1 MVFIQSSEASQANSQ
16 QLAIAQTTIEALA
29 ELLKLLLDKKEDEQ
43 QKGDGGKQEA
53 ETQPD
58 GFSDAEWDRV
68 SQQWDQDIMDDW
80 WRRYQAA
87 PDRAATPET
96 SQALT
101 VISSNPRDKGE
112 PDFAMLP
119 NSPIQPSPLSG
130 SNLPPLPE
138 SSQSPLPILAEENY
152 IDVDWRELPK
162 VELAELLR
170 RDLDGDGILDVDELR
185 MGLNPRSIDT
195 DGDGITD
202 RDELGESNP
211 LSFDEFRQQVMAA
224 VSVALVAKLGVDGR
238 YEAENYRIQ
247 SQDNFYAISN
257 LDGEAIAKFELQSD
271 RAVFTEDRTTVEQQI
286 DFTKTAFRTS
296 TVDIASL
303 TPNQGYLAAV
313 DKLGDLA
320 PAGARGVVV
329 VENVLTET
337 GQESFKGEYYNFQ
350 RNQDGDITIAN
361 NHTGEDILR
370 TTQGQIS
377 LNAMT
382 PNDSRNFQQ
391 AFQRMNSPQPVLEQS
406 SPVSPDLER

>member
-1 MVFIQSSEASQANSQ
+1 MQTSEASQSNAQ

-29 ELLKLLLDKKEDEQ
+29 ELLRQLLARQEDQLQEKDKNIPQHDS
-43 QKGDGGKQEA
+43 
-53 ETQPD
+53 PSS

-68 SQQWDQDIMDDW
+68 SQQWDRDIMDDW

-87 PDRAATPET
+87 PNRATDPES

-101 VISSNPRDKGE
+101 VTLSNPRDKGD
-112 PDFAMLP
+112 PDLAMLP

-130 SNLPPLPE
+130 SNLPPLPQ
-138 SSQSPLPILAEENY
+138 SSQATLPVPVEQNY

-162 VELAELLR
+162 IELAELLR
-170 RDLDGDGILDVDELR
+170 RDLDGDGITDVDELR

-195 DGDGITD
+195 DGDGISD
-202 RDELGESNP
+202 RDELGSSNP
-211 LSFDEFRQQVMAA
+211 LSFDDFRQQVMAA
-224 VSVALVAKLGVDGR
+224 VSVALVAKLGVDGK

-247 SQDNFYAISN
+247 SQDNLYEISN
-257 LDGEAIAKFELQSD
+257 LDGEVIAKFELQSD
-271 RAVFTEDRTTVEQQI
+271 RAVFIEDRTTVNQQI
-286 DFTKTAFRTS
+286 DFTKTAFKTT

-303 TPNQGYLAAV
+303 TQNQGYLAAV

-329 VENVLTET
+329 VENVLNEI
-337 GQESFKGEYYNFQ
+337 GQESFKGGYYDFQ
-350 RNQDGDITIAN
+350 KNQDGDITVVN

-382 PNDSRNFQQ
+382 PTDLNNFHQ
-391 AFQRMNSPQPVLEQS
+391 AFERMNLPQPMLGQS
-406 SPVSPDLER
+406 RPDLER

>member
-1 MVFIQSSEASQANSQ
+1 MQSSEASQANAQ

-29 ELLKLLLDKKEDEQ
+29 ELLSRLLS
-43 QKGDGGKQEA
+43 KQE
-53 ETQPD
+53 ELLHNPD
-58 GFSDAEWDRV
+58 GNKQQLDAPSSGFSDAEWDRV

-87 PDRAATPET
+87 PDRSANSET

-101 VISSNPRDKGE
+101 VPLSNPRDKGE

-130 SNLPPLPE
+130 SNLSPLSQ
-138 SSQSPLPILAEENY
+138 SSQSPLSSPVEQNY

-162 VELAELLR
+162 IELAGLLH
-170 RDLDGDGILDVDELR
+170 RDLDGDGITDVDELR

-195 DGDGITD
+195 DGDGISD
-202 RDELGESNP
+202 YDELGRSNP
-211 LSFDEFRQQVMAA
+211 LSFDDFRQQVMAA
-224 VSVALVAKLGVDGR
+224 VSVALVAKLGVDGK

-247 SQDNFYAISN
+247 SQDNFYEISN

-271 RAVFTEDRTTVEQQI
+271 RAVFIEDRTTVDQQI
-286 DFTKTAFRTS
+286 DFTKTAFRTT

-303 TPNQGYLAAV
+303 TQNQGYLTAV

-329 VENVLTET
+329 VENVLNET
-337 GQESFKGEYYNFQ
+337 GQESFNGEYYNFQ
-350 RNQDGDITIAN
+350 RNQDGDFAIVN
-361 NHTGEDILR
+361 NHTGEDILQ
-370 TTQGQIS
+370 TMQGQIS

-382 PNDSRNFQQ
+382 PTDLNNFQQ
-391 AFQRMNSPQPVLEQS
+391 AFQRMNLPQPMLEQS
-406 SPVSPDLER
+406 SPDLER

>member
-1 MVFIQSSEASQANSQ
+1 MVFIQASEASQANAQ

-29 ELLKLLLDKKEDEQ
+29 ELLRRLLARQEEQ
-43 QKGDGGKQEA
+43 LQEKDDNIP
-53 ETQPD
+53 QPD
-58 GFSDAEWDRV
+58 SPSSGFSDAEWDRV

-87 PDRAATPET
+87 PDRSAAPET

-101 VISSNPRDKGE
+101 VTLSNPRDKGD
-112 PDFAMLP
+112 PDFVMLP

-130 SNLPPLPE
+130 SNLPPLPQ
-138 SSQSPLPILAEENY
+138 SSQATLSIPVEQNY
-152 IDVDWRELPK
+152 IDVDWRELPRI
-162 VELAELLR
+162 ELAELLR
-170 RDLDGDGILDVDELR
+170 RDLDGDGITDVDELR

-202 RDELGESNP
+202 RDKLGRSNP
-211 LSFDEFRQQVMAA
+211 LSFDDFRQQVMAA
-224 VSVALVAKLGVDGR
+224 VSVALVAKLGVDGK

-247 SQDNFYAISN
+247 SQDNFYEIAN

-271 RAVFTEDRTTVEQQI
+271 RAVFIEDRTTVNQQV
-286 DFTKTAFRTS
+286 DFTKTAFKTS
-296 TVDIASL
+296 TVDISSL
-303 TPNQGYLAAV
+303 TQNQGYLAAI

-329 VENVLTET
+329 VENVLNET

-350 RNQDGDITIAN
+350 RNQDGDIAIVN

-382 PNDSRNFQQ
+382 PTDLNNFQQ
-391 AFQRMNSPQPVLEQS
+391 VFQRMNSPQPVLEQS
-406 SPVSPDLER
+406 SLASPDLER

>member
-1 MVFIQSSEASQANSQ
+1 MVFIQSSEASQANAQ
-16 QLAIAQTTIEALA
+16 LLAIAQTTIEALA
-29 ELLKLLLDKKEDEQ
+29 ELLRQLLA
-43 QKGDGGKQEA
+43 KQE
-53 ETQPD
+53 EQLQEKDGNRQQPESS

-87 PDRAATPET
+87 PDRSAAPET

-101 VISSNPRDKGE
+101 VTFSNPRDKGD
-112 PDFAMLP
+112 PDLAILP
-119 NSPIQPSPLSG
+119 NAPIQPSPLSS
-130 SNLPPLPE
+130 SNLQPLPVSVE
-138 SSQSPLPILAEENY
+138 QNY

-162 VELAELLR
+162 IELAELLR
-170 RDLDGDGILDVDELR
+170 RDLDGDGITDVDELR

-195 DGDGITD
+195 DGDGISD
-202 RDELGESNP
+202 RDELGHSNP
-211 LSFDEFRQQVMAA
+211 LSFDDFRQQVMAA
-224 VSVALVAKLGVDGR
+224 VSVALVAKLGVNGK

-247 SQDNFYAISN
+247 SQDNLYEISN

-271 RAVFTEDRTTVEQQI
+271 RAVFIEDRTTVDQQI
-286 DFTKTAFRTS
+286 DFTKTAFRTT

-303 TPNQGYLAAV
+303 TQNQGYLAAV

-329 VENVLTET
+329 VENVLNET

-350 RNQDGDITIAN
+350 RNQDGDIAIVN
-361 NHTGEDILR
+361 NHTGEDIMR

-382 PNDSRNFQQ
+382 PTDLNNFQQ
-391 AFQRMNSPQPVLEQS
+391 AFQRMNSPKPMLEQS
-406 SPVSPDLER
+406 SPDLER

>member
-1 MVFIQSSEASQANSQ
+1 MVFIQSSEASQANAQ

-29 ELLKLLLDKKEDEQ
+29 ELLSRLL
-43 QKGDGGKQEA
+43 GKQEDLLHN
-53 ETQPD
+53 PD
-58 GFSDAEWDRV
+58 GNKQQTDSPSSGFSDAEWDRV

-87 PDRAATPET
+87 PDRSAAPET

-101 VISSNPRDKGE
+101 VTLSNPRDKGD

-119 NSPIQPSPLSG
+119 NSPISPSPLSG
-130 SNLPPLPE
+130 SNLLPMPE
-138 SSQSPLPILAEENY
+138 SSQSAINLEQNSITF
-152 IDVDWRELPK
+152 DWRDFPK
-162 VELAELLR
+162 IELAELLR

-195 DGDGITD
+195 DGDGISD
-202 RDELGESNP
+202 RDELGRSNP
-211 LSFDEFRQQVMAA
+211 LSFDDFRQQVMAA
-224 VSVALVAKLGVDGR
+224 VSVALVAKLGVDGK

-247 SQDNFYAISN
+247 SQDNLYEISS

-271 RAVFTEDRTTVEQQI
+271 RAVFIEDKTTLDQQI
-286 DFTKTAFRTS
+286 DFTKTAFRTT

-303 TPNQGYLAAV
+303 TQNQGYLTAI

-350 RNQDGDITIAN
+350 RNQDGDIAIVN

-382 PNDSRNFQQ
+382 PKDSHNFHQ
-391 AFQRMNSPQPVLEQS
+391 AFQRMNSPQLMLEQS
-406 SPVSPDLER
+406 SPDLER

>member
-1 MVFIQSSEASQANSQ
+1 MVFMQASEASQANVQ

-29 ELLKLLLDKKEDEQ
+29 ELLRQLLA
-43 QKGDGGKQEA
+43 KQEDQLQ
-53 ETQPD
+53 EKDRNSQQPESS

-68 SQQWDQDIMDDW
+68 SQQWDRDIMDDW

-87 PDRAATPET
+87 PNRATDPES

-101 VISSNPRDKGE
+101 VTLSNPRDKGD
-112 PDFAMLP
+112 PDLAMLP

-130 SNLPPLPE
+130 SNLTPLPQ
-138 SSQSPLPILAEENY
+138 SSQATLPVPVEQNY

-162 VELAELLR
+162 IELAELLR
-170 RDLDGDGILDVDELR
+170 RDLDGDGITDVDELR

-195 DGDGITD
+195 DGDGISD
-202 RDELGESNP
+202 RDELGRSNP
-211 LSFDEFRQQVMAA
+211 LSFDDFRQQVMAA
-224 VSVALVAKLGVDGR
+224 VSVALVAKLGVDGK

-247 SQDNFYAISN
+247 AQDNLYEISN
-257 LDGEAIAKFELQSD
+257 LDGVEIAKFELQSD
-271 RAVFTEDRTTVEQQI
+271 RAVFVEDLTTVEQQI
-286 DFTKTAFRTS
+286 DFTKTAFRTT

-303 TPNQGYLAAV
+303 TQNQGYLAAV

-329 VENVLTET
+329 VESVLNET
-337 GQESFKGEYYNFQ
+337 GQEYFKGEHYDFQ
-350 RNQDGDITIAN
+350 RDEDGDIAILN

-382 PNDSRNFQQ
+382 PTDLNNFQQ
-391 AFQRMNSPQPVLEQS
+391 AFQRMNSPQPMLEQS
-406 SPVSPDLER
+406 SPDLER

>member
-1 MVFIQSSEASQANSQ
+1 MQTSEASQANAQ

-29 ELLKLLLDKKEDEQ
+29 ELLRQLL
-43 QKGDGGKQEA
+43 GKQE
-53 ETQPD
+53 ELLQEKDGNTQQPD
-58 GFSDAEWDRV
+58 APSSGFSDAEWDRV

-87 PDRAATPET
+87 PDRSAAPET
-96 SQALT
+96 SLALT
-101 VISSNPRDKGE
+101 VTLSNPRDKGD

-119 NSPIQPSPLSG
+119 NAPIQPSPLSG

-138 SSQSPLPILAEENY
+138 SSQSSLPTFTEENY
-152 IDVDWRELPK
+152 IDVEWRELPK
-162 VELAELLR
+162 IELAELLR
-170 RDLDGDGILDVDELR
+170 RDLDGDGITDVDELR

-195 DGDGITD
+195 DGDGISD
-202 RDELGESNP
+202 RDELGRSNP
-211 LSFDEFRQQVMAA
+211 LSFDDFRQQVMAA
-224 VSVALVAKLGVDGR
+224 VSVALVAKLGVDGK
-238 YEAENYRIQ
+238 YESENYCIQ
-247 SQDNFYAISN
+247 SQDNFYEISN

-271 RAVFTEDRTTVEQQI
+271 RAVFIEDRTTVNQQV
-286 DFTKTAFRTS
+286 DFTKTAFKTS
-296 TVDIASL
+296 TVDISSL
-303 TPNQGYLAAV
+303 TQNQGYLAAI

-329 VENVLTET
+329 VENVLNET

-350 RNQDGDITIAN
+350 RNQDSDIAIVN

-382 PNDSRNFQQ
+382 PTDLNNFQQ

-406 SPVSPDLER
+406 SLASPDLER

>member
-1 MVFIQSSEASQANSQ
+1 MVFIQSSEASQANAQ

-29 ELLKLLLDKKEDEQ
+29 ELLSRLLA
-43 QKGDGGKQEA
+43 KQE
-53 ETQPD
+53 ELLHNPEGSKQQPEPSR
-58 GFSDAEWDRV
+58 FSDAEWDKV
-68 SQQWDQDIMDDW
+68 SQQWDQDIIDDW

-87 PDRAATPET
+87 PNRSAAPET

-101 VISSNPRDKGE
+101 VTVSNPRDKGE

-130 SNLPPLPE
+130 SNLPPLPQ
-138 SSQSPLPILAEENY
+138 SSQSPLSVPVEQNY

-162 VELAELLR
+162 IELSELLR
-170 RDLDGDGILDVDELR
+170 RDLDGDGILDVDEMR

-202 RDELGESNP
+202 RDELGRSNP
-211 LSFDEFRQQVMAA
+211 LSFDDFRQQVIAA
-224 VSVALVAKLGVDGR
+224 VSVALVAKLGVDGK

-247 SQDNFYAISN
+247 SQDNFYEISN

-271 RAVFTEDRTTVEQQI
+271 RAVFIEDQTTIEQQI
-286 DFTKTAFRTS
+286 DFTNTAFRTT

-303 TPNQGYLAAV
+303 TQNQGYLAAI

-329 VENVLTET
+329 VESVLTEI
-337 GQESFKGEYYNFQ
+337 GQESFKGGYYNFQ
-350 RNQDGDITIAN
+350 RSQDGDIAVVN
-361 NHTGEDILR
+361 NHTCEDILR
-370 TTQGQIS
+370 TTQGKIS

-382 PNDSRNFQQ
+382 PTDLNNFQQ
-391 AFQRMNSPQPVLEQS
+391 AFQRMNSPQPMLKQS
-406 SPVSPDLER
+406 SPDLER

>member
-1 MVFIQSSEASQANSQ
+1 MQTSEASQANAQ

-29 ELLKLLLDKKEDEQ
+29 ELLRQLL
-43 QKGDGGKQEA
+43 GKQE
-53 ETQPD
+53 EQLQEKDGNRQQPESS

-87 PDRAATPET
+87 PDRSAAPET

-101 VISSNPRDKGE
+101 VTLSNPRDKGD
-112 PDFAMLP
+112 PDLAMLP

-130 SNLPPLPE
+130 SNLPPLPQ
-138 SSQSPLPILAEENY
+138 SSQATLPVPVEQNY

-162 VELAELLR
+162 IELAELLR
-170 RDLDGDGILDVDELR
+170 RDLDGDGITDVDELR

-195 DGDGITD
+195 DGDGLTD
-202 RDELGESNP
+202 RDELGHSNP
-211 LSFDEFRQQVMAA
+211 LSFNDFRQQVMAA
-224 VSVALVAKLGVDGR
+224 VSVALVAKLGIDGK

-247 SQDNFYAISN
+247 SQDNFYEISN

-271 RAVFTEDRTTVEQQI
+271 RAVFIEDRTTVEQQI
-286 DFTKTAFRTS
+286 DFTKTAFKTT

-303 TPNQGYLAAV
+303 TQNQGYLAAI

-329 VENVLTET
+329 VENGLNET

-350 RNQDGDITIAN
+350 RNQDGDIAIVN

-370 TTQGQIS
+370 TTEGQIS

-382 PNDSRNFQQ
+382 PNDLNNFQQ
-391 AFQRMNSPQPVLEQS
+391 AFQRMNLPQPMLEQS
-406 SPVSPDLER
+406 SPDLER

>member
-1 MVFIQSSEASQANSQ
+1 MVFIQSSEASQANAQ

-29 ELLKLLLDKKEDEQ
+29 ELLRKLL
-43 QKGDGGKQEA
+43 GKQE
-53 ETQPD
+53 ELLQEKDGNTQQPD
-58 GFSDAEWDRV
+58 APSSGFSDAEWDRV

-87 PDRAATPET
+87 PDRSTAPET

-101 VISSNPRDKGE
+101 VISSNPRDKGD

-119 NSPIQPSPLSG
+119 KAPIQPSPLSG

-138 SSQSPLPILAEENY
+138 SSQSPLPIFTEENY
-152 IDVDWRELPK
+152 IDVEWRELPK
-162 VELAELLR
+162 IELAELLR
-170 RDLDGDGILDVDELR
+170 RDLDGDGITDVDELR

-195 DGDGITD
+195 DGDGISD
-202 RDELGESNP
+202 RDELGHSNP
-211 LSFDEFRQQVMAA
+211 LSFDDFRQQVMAA
-224 VSVALVAKLGVDGR
+224 VSVALVAKLGVDGK

-247 SQDNFYAISN
+247 SQDNLYEISN

-271 RAVFTEDRTTVEQQI
+271 RAVFIEDRTTVNQQV
-286 DFTKTAFRTS
+286 DFTKTAFKTS
-296 TVDIASL
+296 TVDISSL
-303 TPNQGYLAAV
+303 TQNQGYLAAI

-329 VENVLTET
+329 VENVLNKT

-350 RNQDGDITIAN
+350 RNQDGDIAIVN

-382 PNDSRNFQQ
+382 PTDLNNFQQ
-391 AFQRMNSPQPVLEQS
+391 VFQRMNSPQPVLEQS
-406 SPVSPDLER
+406 SLASPDLER

>member
-1 MVFIQSSEASQANSQ
+1 MVFMQSSEASQANAQ

-29 ELLKLLLDKKEDEQ
+29 ELLRQLLARQEEQ
-43 QKGDGGKQEA
+43 PQEKDRN
-53 ETQPD
+53 TQQPD
-58 GFSDAEWDRV
+58 VPSSGFSDAEWDRV

-87 PDRAATPET
+87 PDRSTAPET

-101 VISSNPRDKGE
+101 VISSNPRDKGD

-119 NSPIQPSPLSG
+119 KAPIQPSPLSG

-138 SSQSPLPILAEENY
+138 SSQSPLPIFTEENY
-152 IDVDWRELPK
+152 IDVEWRELPK
-162 VELAELLR
+162 IELAELLR
-170 RDLDGDGILDVDELR
+170 RDLDGDGITDVDELR

-195 DGDGITD
+195 DGDGISD
-202 RDELGESNP
+202 RDELGHSNP
-211 LSFDEFRQQVMAA
+211 LSFDDFRQQVMAA
-224 VSVALVAKLGVDGR
+224 VSVALVAKLGVDGK

-247 SQDNFYAISN
+247 SQDNLYEISN

-271 RAVFTEDRTTVEQQI
+271 RAVFIEDRTTVNQQV
-286 DFTKTAFRTS
+286 DFTKTAFKTS
-296 TVDIASL
+296 TVDISSL
-303 TPNQGYLAAV
+303 TQNQGYLAAI

-329 VENVLTET
+329 VENVLNET

-350 RNQDGDITIAN
+350 RNQDGDIAIVN

-382 PNDSRNFQQ
+382 PTDLNNFQQ
-391 AFQRMNSPQPVLEQS
+391 VFQRMNSPQPVLEQS
-406 SPVSPDLER
+406 SPDLER

>member
-1 MVFIQSSEASQANSQ
+1 MVFIQSSEASQANAQ

-29 ELLKLLLDKKEDEQ
+29 ELLRQLL
-43 QKGDGGKQEA
+43 GKQEQQLQ
-53 ETQPD
+53 EQSGNTQQPD
-58 GFSDAEWDRV
+58 SSVAEFNDMEWEQV
-68 SQQWDQDIMDDW
+68 FQQQDQDIMDDW

-87 PDRAATPET
+87 PDRSATPPEN

-101 VISSNPRDKGE
+101 VTWSNPRDKGE
-112 PDFAMLP
+112 PDLVMLP

-130 SNLPPLPE
+130 SNLPPLPQ
-138 SSQSPLPILAEENY
+138 SSQSVMFVDQNY
-152 IDVDWRELPK
+152 ISLDWRDFPK
-162 VELAELLR
+162 IELAELLR
-170 RDLDGDGILDVDELR
+170 RDLDGDGIPDIDELR

-202 RDELGESNP
+202 RDELGNSNP
-211 LSFDEFRQQVMAA
+211 LSFDDFRQQVMAA
-224 VSVALVAKLGVDGR
+224 VSVALVAKLGVDGK

-247 SQDNFYAISN
+247 SQDNLYEISN

-271 RAVFTEDRTTVEQQI
+271 RAVFTEDLTTVDQQI
-286 DFTKTAFRTS
+286 DFTKTAFRTT

-303 TPNQGYLAAV
+303 TQNQGYLAAV

-329 VENVLTET
+329 VESILTEI
-337 GQESFKGEYYNFQ
+337 GQESFKGGYYDFQ
-350 RNQDGDITIAN
+350 RNQDGDITIVN

-382 PNDSRNFQQ
+382 PTDLNNFQQ
-391 AFQRMNSPQPVLEQS
+391 VFQRMNLTQHWLSQS
-406 SPVSPDLER
+406 SPDLER

>member
-1 MVFIQSSEASQANSQ
+1 MVFMQTSEASQANAQ

-29 ELLKLLLDKKEDEQ
+29 ELLRQLL
-43 QKGDGGKQEA
+43 GKQE
-53 ETQPD
+53 ELLQEKDGNTQQPD
-58 GFSDAEWDRV
+58 APSSGFSDAEWDRV

-87 PDRAATPET
+87 PDRSAAPET
-96 SQALT
+96 SLALT
-101 VISSNPRDKGE
+101 VTLSNPRDKGD

-119 NSPIQPSPLSG
+119 NAPIQPSPLSG

-138 SSQSPLPILAEENY
+138 SSQSSLPTFTEENY
-152 IDVDWRELPK
+152 IDVEWRELPK
-162 VELAELLR
+162 IELAELLR
-170 RDLDGDGILDVDELR
+170 RDLDGDGITDVDELR

-195 DGDGITD
+195 DGDGISD
-202 RDELGESNP
+202 RDELGRSNP
-211 LSFDEFRQQVMAA
+211 LSFDDFRQQVMAA
-224 VSVALVAKLGVDGR
+224 VSVALVAKLGVDGK
-238 YEAENYRIQ
+238 YESENYCIQ
-247 SQDNFYAISN
+247 SQDNFYEISN

-271 RAVFTEDRTTVEQQI
+271 RAVFIEDRTTVNQQV
-286 DFTKTAFRTS
+286 DFTKTAFKTS
-296 TVDIASL
+296 TVDISSL
-303 TPNQGYLAAV
+303 TQNQGYLAAI

-329 VENVLTET
+329 VENVLNET

-350 RNQDGDITIAN
+350 RNQDSDIAIVN

-382 PNDSRNFQQ
+382 PTDLNNFQQ

-406 SPVSPDLER
+406 SLASPDLER

>member
-1 MVFIQSSEASQANSQ
+1 MVFIQSSEASQANAQ

-29 ELLKLLLDKKEDEQ
+29 ELLKLLLAKKEDEQ
-43 QKGDGGKQEA
+43 QKGGADRQETEA
-53 ETQPD
+53 KPD
-58 GFSDAEWDRV
+58 SFTDAEWDRV

-101 VISSNPRDKGE
+101 VISSNPRDKGD

-130 SNLPPLPE
+130 SNLPTLPE
-138 SSQSPLPILAEENY
+138 SSQSPLPILVEENY
-152 IDVDWRELPK
+152 IDVEWRDFPK
-162 VELAELLR
+162 IELAELLR
-170 RDLDGDGILDVDELR
+170 RDLDGDGITDVDELR

-202 RDELGESNP
+202 RDELGNSNP
-211 LSFDEFRQQVMAA
+211 LAFDDFRQQVMAA
-224 VSVALVAKLGVDGR
+224 VSVALVAKLGVDGK

-247 SQDNFYAISN
+247 SQDNFYEIAN
-257 LDGEAIAKFELQSD
+257 LDGKAIAKFELQSD
-271 RAVFTEDRTTVEQQI
+271 RAVFIEDRTTVNQQV
-286 DFTKTAFRTS
+286 DFTKTAFKTS
-296 TVDIASL
+296 TVDISSL
-303 TPNQGYLAAV
+303 AQNQGYLAAI

-329 VENVLTET
+329 VENVLNET

-350 RNQDGDITIAN
+350 RNQDGDIAIVN

-382 PNDSRNFQQ
+382 PTDLNNFQQ
-391 AFQRMNSPQPVLEQS
+391 AFQRMNSPQPVLELS
-406 SPVSPDLER
+406 SLASPDLER

>member
-1 MVFIQSSEASQANSQ
+1 MVFIQTSEASQANAQ
-16 QLAIAQTTIEALA
+16 QLAIAQTTVEALA
-29 ELLKLLLDKKEDEQ
+29 ELLKLLLAKKEDEQ
-43 QKGDGGKQEA
+43 QKGDAGKQEA
-53 ETQPD
+53 AAQPS
-58 GFSDAEWDRV
+58 GFSDEEWDRV

-87 PDRAATPET
+87 PDRADNPET

-101 VISSNPRDKGE
+101 VTLSNPRDKGD

-119 NSPIQPSPLSG
+119 NTPIQPSPLSG
-130 SNLPPLPE
+130 SNLT
-138 SSQSPLPILAEENY
+138 PLPILTEQNY
-152 IDVDWRELPK
+152 INVDWRYLPK
-162 VELAELLR
+162 IELAELLR
-170 RDLDGDGILDVDELR
+170 RDLDGDGITDVDELR

-195 DGDGITD
+195 DGDGISD
-202 RDELGESNP
+202 RDELGRSNP
-211 LSFDEFRQQVMAA
+211 LSFDDFRQQVMAA
-224 VSVALVAKLGVDGR
+224 VSVALVAKLGVDGK

-247 SQDNFYAISN
+247 SQDNLYEISN

-271 RAVFTEDRTTVEQQI
+271 RAVFIEDRTTVNQQI
-286 DFTKTAFRTS
+286 DFTKTAFKTT
-296 TVDIASL
+296 TVDMASL

-329 VENVLTET
+329 VENVLNET

-350 RNQDGDITIAN
+350 RNQDGDIAILN
-361 NHTGEDILR
+361 NHTDEDILR

-382 PNDSRNFQQ
+382 PTDLNNFQQ
-391 AFQRMNSPQPVLEQS
+391 AFQRMNLPQPMLEQS
-406 SPVSPDLER
+406 SPDLER

>member
-1 MVFIQSSEASQANSQ
+1 VT
-16 QLAIAQTTIEALA
+16 L
-29 ELLKLLLDKKEDEQ
+29 
-43 QKGDGGKQEA
+43 
-53 ETQPD
+53 
-58 GFSDAEWDRV
+58 
-68 SQQWDQDIMDDW
+68 
-80 WRRYQAA
+80 
-87 PDRAATPET
+87 
-96 SQALT
+96 
-101 VISSNPRDKGE
+101 SNPRDKGD

-119 NSPIQPSPLSG
+119 NTPIQPSPLSG

-138 SSQSPLPILAEENY
+138 SSQPPLSIPVETSY

-162 VELAELLR
+162 IELAELLR

-211 LSFDEFRQQVMAA
+211 LAFDEFRQQVMAA
-224 VSVALVAKLGVDGR
+224 VSVALVAKLGVDGK

-271 RAVFTEDRTTVEQQI
+271 RAVFTEDRTTVNQQI
-286 DFTKTAFRTS
+286 DFTKTAFRTT

-303 TPNQGYLAAV
+303 TQNQGYLAAI

-329 VENVLTET
+329 VESVLAET
-337 GQESFKGEYYNFQ
+337 GQESFNGEYYNFQ
-350 RNQDGDITIAN
+350 RNQDGDIAIVN

-382 PNDSRNFQQ
+382 PNDLNNFQQ
-391 AFQRMNSPQPVLEQS
+391 AFQRMNLPQPKLEQT
-406 SPVSPDLER
+406 SPDLER

>member
-1 MVFIQSSEASQANSQ
+1 
-16 QLAIAQTTIEALA
+16 
-29 ELLKLLLDKKEDEQ
+29 
-43 QKGDGGKQEA
+43 
-53 ETQPD
+53 
-58 GFSDAEWDRV
+58 
-68 SQQWDQDIMDDW
+68 MDDW

-87 PDRAATPET
+87 PDRSTAPET

-101 VISSNPRDKGE
+101 VISSNPRDKGD

-119 NSPIQPSPLSG
+119 KAPIQPSPLSG

-138 SSQSPLPILAEENY
+138 SSQSPLPIFTEENY
-152 IDVDWRELPK
+152 IDVEWRELPK
-162 VELAELLR
+162 IELAELLR
-170 RDLDGDGILDVDELR
+170 RDLDGDGITDVDELR

-195 DGDGITD
+195 DGDGISD
-202 RDELGESNP
+202 RDELGHSNP
-211 LSFDEFRQQVMAA
+211 LSFDDFRQQVMAA
-224 VSVALVAKLGVDGR
+224 VSVALVAKLGVDGK

-247 SQDNFYAISN
+247 SQDNLYEISN

-271 RAVFTEDRTTVEQQI
+271 RAVFIEDRTTVNQQV
-286 DFTKTAFRTS
+286 DFTKTAFKTS
-296 TVDIASL
+296 TVDISSL
-303 TPNQGYLAAV
+303 TQNQGYLAAI

-329 VENVLTET
+329 VENVLNET

-350 RNQDGDITIAN
+350 RNQDGDIAIVN

-382 PNDSRNFQQ
+382 PTDLNNFQQ
-391 AFQRMNSPQPVLEQS
+391 VFQRMNSPQPVLEQS
-406 SPVSPDLER
+406 SLASPDLER

>member
-1 MVFIQSSEASQANSQ
+1 MVFIQSSEASQANAQ

-29 ELLKLLLDKKEDEQ
+29 ELLRQLL
-43 QKGDGGKQEA
+43 GKQE
-53 ETQPD
+53 ELLQEKDGNRQEPD
-58 GFSDAEWDRV
+58 APSSGFSDTEWDRV

-87 PDRAATPET
+87 PDRSAAPET
-96 SQALT
+96 SLALT
-101 VISSNPRDKGE
+101 VTLSNPRDKGD

-119 NSPIQPSPLSG
+119 NAPIQPSPLSG

-138 SSQSPLPILAEENY
+138 SSQSPLPTFTEENY
-152 IDVDWRELPK
+152 IDVEWRELPK
-162 VELAELLR
+162 IELAELLR
-170 RDLDGDGILDVDELR
+170 RDLDGDGITDVDELR

-195 DGDGITD
+195 DGDGISD
-202 RDELGESNP
+202 RDELGRSNP
-211 LSFDEFRQQVMAA
+211 LSFDDFRQQVMAA
-224 VSVALVAKLGVDGR
+224 VSVALVAKLGVDGK

-247 SQDNFYAISN
+247 SQDNFYEIAN

-271 RAVFTEDRTTVEQQI
+271 RAVFIEDRTTVNQQV
-286 DFTKTAFRTS
+286 DFTKTAFKTS
-296 TVDIASL
+296 TVDISSL
-303 TPNQGYLAAV
+303 TQNQGYLAAI

-329 VENVLTET
+329 VENVLNET

-350 RNQDGDITIAN
+350 RNQDGDIAIVN

-382 PNDSRNFQQ
+382 PTDLNNFQQ
-391 AFQRMNSPQPVLEQS
+391 AFQRMNSPQPMLEQS
-406 SPVSPDLER
+406 SPDLER

>member
-1 MVFIQSSEASQANSQ
+1 MVFIQSSEASQANAQ

-29 ELLKLLLDKKEDEQ
+29 ELLKLLLAKKEDEQ
-43 QKGDGGKQEA
+43 QKGGADRQEA
-53 ETQPD
+53 ETQPS

-87 PDRAATPET
+87 PNRADNPET

-101 VISSNPRDKGE
+101 VILSNPRDKGE

-138 SSQSPLPILAEENY
+138 SSQATLPILAEENY
-152 IDVDWRELPK
+152 IDVDWRDLPK
-162 VELAELLR
+162 TELAELLR
-170 RDLDGDGILDVDELR
+170 RDLDGDGITDVDELR

-224 VSVALVAKLGVDGR
+224 VSVALVAKLGVDGK

-257 LDGEAIAKFELQSD
+257 IDGEAIAKFQLQSD
-271 RAVFTEDRTTVEQQI
+271 RAVFMEDLTTVEQQI
-286 DFTKTAFRTS
+286 DFAKTAFRTT

-303 TPNQGYLAAV
+303 TQNQGYLAAV

-320 PAGARGVVV
+320 PAGARGVVI
-329 VENVLTET
+329 VENVLNET
-337 GQESFKGEYYNFQ
+337 GQKSFNGEYYNFQ
-350 RNQDGDITIAN
+350 RNQDGDITIVN

-382 PNDSRNFQQ
+382 PSDSRNFQQ

-406 SPVSPDLER
+406 NPVSPDLER

>member
-1 MVFIQSSEASQANSQ
+1 MVFMQTSEASQANAQ

-29 ELLKLLLDKKEDEQ
+29 ELLRQLL
-43 QKGDGGKQEA
+43 GKQE
-53 ETQPD
+53 ELLQEKDGNTQQPD
-58 GFSDAEWDRV
+58 APSSGFSDAEWDRV

-87 PDRAATPET
+87 PDRSTAPET

-101 VISSNPRDKGE
+101 VISSNPRDKGD

-119 NSPIQPSPLSG
+119 KAPIQPSPLSG

-138 SSQSPLPILAEENY
+138 SSQSPLPIFTEENY
-152 IDVDWRELPK
+152 IDVEWRELPK
-162 VELAELLR
+162 IELAELLR
-170 RDLDGDGILDVDELR
+170 RDLDGDGITDVDELR

-195 DGDGITD
+195 DGDGISD
-202 RDELGESNP
+202 RDELGHSNP
-211 LSFDEFRQQVMAA
+211 LSFDDFRQQVMAA
-224 VSVALVAKLGVDGR
+224 VSVALVAKLGVDGK

-247 SQDNFYAISN
+247 SQDNLYEISS

-271 RAVFTEDRTTVEQQI
+271 RAVFIEDRTTVNQQV
-286 DFTKTAFRTS
+286 DFTKTAFKTS
-296 TVDIASL
+296 TVDISSL
-303 TPNQGYLAAV
+303 TQNQGYLAAI

-329 VENVLTET
+329 VENVLNKT

-350 RNQDGDITIAN
+350 RNQDGDIAIVN

-382 PNDSRNFQQ
+382 PTDLNNFQQ
-391 AFQRMNSPQPVLEQS
+391 VFQRMNSPQPVLEQS
-406 SPVSPDLER
+406 SLASPDLER

>member
-1 MVFIQSSEASQANSQ
+1 MVFIQSSEASQANAQ

-29 ELLKLLLDKKEDEQ
+29 ELLRQLLA
-43 QKGDGGKQEA
+43 KQE
-53 ETQPD
+53 ELLPNSEGNKQQSESPSS

-68 SQQWDQDIMDDW
+68 FQQWDQDIADDW

-87 PDRAATPET
+87 PDRSAKSEN

-101 VISSNPRDKGE
+101 VTLSNPRDKGE

-130 SNLPPLPE
+130 SNLPPLPQ
-138 SSQSPLPILAEENY
+138 SSQSLLPVPVEQNY

-162 VELAELLR
+162 IELSELLR
-170 RDLDGDGILDVDELR
+170 RDLDGDGITDVDELR

-195 DGDGITD
+195 DGDGISD
-202 RDELGESNP
+202 RDELGHSNP
-211 LSFDEFRQQVMAA
+211 LSFDDFRQQVMAA
-224 VSVALVAKLGVDGR
+224 VSVALVAKLGVDGK
-238 YEAENYRIQ
+238 YEAENYCIQ
-247 SQDNFYAISN
+247 SQDNFYEISN
-257 LDGEAIAKFELQSD
+257 LDGEAIAKFKLQSD
-271 RAVFTEDRTTVEQQI
+271 RAVFTEDWTTLDQQI
-286 DFTKTAFRTS
+286 DFTKTAFRTT

-303 TPNQGYLAAV
+303 TQNQGYLAAV

-329 VENVLTET
+329 VESVLNET
-337 GQESFKGEYYNFQ
+337 GQEYFKGGYYDFQ
-350 RNQDGDITIAN
+350 RNEDGDIAIFN

-382 PNDSRNFQQ
+382 PTDLNNFQQ
-391 AFQRMNSPQPVLEQS
+391 AFQRMNSPQPMLEQS
-406 SPVSPDLER
+406 SPDLER

>member
-1 MVFIQSSEASQANSQ
+1 MVFIQSSEASQANAQ

-29 ELLKLLLDKKEDEQ
+29 ELLRQLL
-43 QKGDGGKQEA
+43 GKQEELLQERDA
-53 ETQPD
+53 NQQQPKSS

-68 SQQWDQDIMDDW
+68 SQQWDRDIMDDW

-87 PDRAATPET
+87 PDRSAKSEN

-101 VISSNPRDKGE
+101 VTLSNPRDKGD

-130 SNLPPLPE
+130 SNLPPLPQ
-138 SSQSPLPILAEENY
+138 SSQSPLPVLVEQNY
-152 IDVDWRELPK
+152 INLDWRDFPK
-162 VELAELLR
+162 IELAELLR
-170 RDLDGDGILDVDELR
+170 RDLDGDGITNVDELR

-195 DGDGITD
+195 DGDGITN

-224 VSVALVAKLGVDGR
+224 VSVALVAKLGVDGK

-247 SQDNFYAISN
+247 SQDNLYEISN
-257 LDGEAIAKFELQSD
+257 LDGEAIAKFELQSN
-271 RAVFTEDRTTVEQQI
+271 RAVFIEDLTTVNQQV
-286 DFTKTAFRTS
+286 DFTKTAFRTT
-296 TVDIASL
+296 TVDISSL
-303 TPNQGYLAAV
+303 TQNQGYLAAI

-329 VENVLTET
+329 VENVLNET
-337 GQESFKGEYYNFQ
+337 GQESFKGEYYDFHK
-350 RNQDGDITIAN
+350 NQDGDIAIVN

-382 PNDSRNFQQ
+382 PTDLNNFQQ
-391 AFQRMNSPQPVLEQS
+391 VFQRMNSPQPMLEQF
-406 SPVSPDLER
+406 SPDLER